1 MSKDIFFDRVTVLG
15 VGLIGAS
22 LALALKRHKLCGHI
36 CGFGRKESNLVTA
49 REMGI
54 IDSFYLDPAKAV
66 AGSGLVVFSLP
77 VGLFIETARE
87 IRNSLKA
94 DAVVTDVGSVKG
106 ELVSRMEEILSD
118 RASFVGGHPIAGSEK
133 SGIGTADPD
142 LFKGRRCIVTRTE
155 NTSGSALEL
164 VADLWRSIGAKVE
177 EMDPEEHDRVFGA
190 VSHLPHVIAYE
201 MINTIGEINSSYLEY
216 AGRGLADVTRIAS
229 SSPELWRDICMLNR
243 DNLVKFID
251 VFIGRLDRIKR
262 DISSGEADRLKEEFA
277 KAKALRDGIGQD

>member
-22 LALALKRHKLCGHI
+22 FALALKRQKLCGHI
-36 CGFGRKESNLVTA
+36 CGFGRKESNLVRA

-77 VGLFIETARE
+77 VGLFVETARE
-87 IRNSLKA
+87 IRTALIA

-106 ELVSRMEEILSD
+106 KLVSRMEEMLSQ

-133 SGIGTADPD
+133 SGIETADPD
-142 LFKGRRCIVTRTE
+142 LFRGRRCIVTETG
-155 NTSGSALEL
+155 NTSSSALEL
-164 VADLWRSIGAKVE
+164 IVSLWQHLGAKVE
-177 EMDPEEHDRVFGA
+177 KMDPEEHDRVFGA

-201 MINTIGEINSSYLEY
+201 MINTIGEIDSSYLEY
-216 AGRGLADVTRIAS
+216 AGRGFADVTRIAS

-243 DNLVKFID
+243 DNLVRFID
-251 VFIGRLDRIKR
+251 VFIGRLDRVKK
-262 DISSGEADRLKEEFA
+262 DISSGEADRLKGEFG